1 MKAEAHRDLKI
12 LSEIEANGQVTQRHL
27 AGKLGMALGL
37 TNLYLKRLARKGY
50 IKVTT
55 IPRHRVRYLLT
66 PKGIA
71 EKTRLTYEYMQ
82 FSFSLFRQ
90 SRHFLRE
97 RFAALAEA
105 GRKRV
110 VFVGVGEAAELADL
124 TLRELGLDLV
134 AVADDGAAGSRF
146 LDRPVVPLA
155 ALRDLEFD
163 QAVVTSFDRP
173 ADLAKT
179 LQELGIPDEKIFPIR
194 DGS

>member
-1 MKAEAHRDLKI
+1 MKTEAHRDLQI

-27 AGKLGMALGL
+27 ASKLGIALGL

-55 IPRHRVRYLLT
+55 IPRHRVKYLVT
-66 PKGIA
+66 PKGFA

-82 FSFSLFRQ
+82 HSFTLLRQ
-90 SRHFLRE
+90 SRQFLRE
-97 RFAALAEA
+97 QFAALAEA

-134 AVADDGAAGSRF
+134 AVADDRAVGTRF
-146 LDRPVVPLA
+146 LDREVVPLA
-155 ALRDLEFD
+155 ALTTLVFD

-173 ADLAKT
+173 TELAES
-179 LQELGIPDEKIFPIR
+179 LRRLGIPEEKIFTVR
-194 DGS
+194 R

>member
-1 MKAEAHRDLKI
+1 MDREAQRDLAI
-12 LSEIEANGQVTQRHL
+12 LSEIEGAAEVTQRGL
-27 AGKLGMALGL
+27 ANKLGIALGL

-55 IPRHRVRYLLT
+55 IPRHRVKYLLT
-66 PKGIA
+66 PQGIT

-82 FSFSLFRQ
+82 YSFVLFRQ
-90 SRHFLRE
+90 SRQFLRHQ
-97 RFAALAEA
+97 FTALAEA

-134 AVADDGAAGSRF
+134 AVADAAAAGTRF
-146 LDRPVVPLA
+146 LDHEVVPLA
-155 ALRDLEFD
+155 AIPALEFD

-173 ADLAKT
+173 EALVERLLAV
-179 LQELGIPDEKIFPIR
+179 GVPPEKISAIR
-194 DGS
+194 R